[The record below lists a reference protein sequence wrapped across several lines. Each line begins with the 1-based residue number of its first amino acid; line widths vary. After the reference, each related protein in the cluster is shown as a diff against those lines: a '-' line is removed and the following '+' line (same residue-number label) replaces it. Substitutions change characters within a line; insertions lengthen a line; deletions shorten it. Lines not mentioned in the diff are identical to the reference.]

1 MAIAADKAPSAS
13 ALLWPRRSGRA
24 EPASTVELI
33 TCAGLALS
41 LLVLLITVGSGDRA
55 LVASVVA
62 EGGWI
67 ERLSPPAWLL
77 LGLLIPALAG
87 RSARSLSLALLCLL
101 FALRELDLH
110 QLIGSTSFLK
120 LNFYRGDLPAPQKLG
135 GALLALLSIGA
146 VAWALLLNLPAFIRG
161 GHHARSW
168 GRLVLL
174 AAALLVVAKVLDR
187 TPATWNAYFLDPQH
201 WSAVALAN
209 LAEEWLEFFVPL
221 ALCAALIQ
229 RRRSAR
235 APSPAA

>member
-1 MAIAADKAPSAS
+1 VS
-13 ALLWPRRSGRA
+13 
-24 EPASTVELI
+24 EV
-33 TCAGLALS
+33 
-41 LLVLLITVGSGDRA
+41 
-55 LVASVVA
+55 
-62 EGGWI
+62 GWI
-67 ERLSPPAWLL
+67 EQLSPPAWLL
-77 LGLLIPALAG
+77 LGLLIPVLAG
-87 RSARSLSLALLCLL
+87 RSARSLALTVLCLL

-110 QLIGSTSFLK
+110 QMVGNTSFLK
-120 LNFYRGDLPAPQKLG
+120 LNFYRSELLASQKLR
-135 GALLALLSIGA
+135 GALLALLSLGA
-146 VAWALLLNLPAFIRG
+146 VGWALVLNLPAFIRG
-161 GHHARSW
+161 GHYTRSW

-174 AAALLVVAKVLDR
+174 SAALLVLAKVLDR